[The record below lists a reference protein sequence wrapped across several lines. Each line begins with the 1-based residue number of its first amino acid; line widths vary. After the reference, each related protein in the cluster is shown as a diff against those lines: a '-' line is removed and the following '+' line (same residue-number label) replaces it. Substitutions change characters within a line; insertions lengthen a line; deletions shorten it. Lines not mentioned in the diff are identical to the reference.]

1 MMCNM
6 YCDDD
11 DDEDDDAEDPAALQV
26 LSALWRVLAS
36 LSFLF

>member
-6 YCDDD
+6 HCDGD
-11 DDEDDDAEDPAALQV
+11 DDDAENPAALQV